1 MTILIELEKLYEKL
15 VHIKDHNY
23 KKKILMYK
31 KRYNKL
37 NILELYVTDYKSKFY
52 LREISKLA
60 KIPLKTT
67 QNLIAKLEDQ
77 SQGKE

>member
-1 MTILIELEKLYEKL
+1 
-15 VHIKDHNY
+15 
-23 KKKILMYK
+23 MYK